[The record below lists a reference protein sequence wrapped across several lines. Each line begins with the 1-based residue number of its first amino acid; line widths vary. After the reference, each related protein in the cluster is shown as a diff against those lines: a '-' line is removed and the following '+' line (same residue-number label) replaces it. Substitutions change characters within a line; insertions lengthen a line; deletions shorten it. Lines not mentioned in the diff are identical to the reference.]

1 MINSNYSGGYL
12 RGGDEGITRE
22 SVKNRAHHIETL
34 FAGGGQEAADS
45 TENLSARK
53 SAE

>member
-45 TENLSARK
+45 TENLSAHK
-53 SAE
+53 GAE